1 MSNLLYKYQ
10 NGSANVEIYEDGTRI
25 CETDDDKFDFE
36 YPLNMDVKI
45 SNRCGIGC
53 EMCHENSVPN
63 GDLAPLEN
71 FEFLKNWVSG
81 AEIALGG
88 GSLTEHNYFEDIL
101 KLVKENNLIA
111 NCTFHQNEIINHFD
125 EIKRYQ
131 EEGLIRGIGISFSK
145 PNEELIKCVNQLD
158 NVVFHVIAGLTS
170 YKELDYLSK
179 TFNKPKILIL
189 GYKKYTGRGDILY
202 KKAHINIDKKIK
214 ILSHNVN
221 WLFKNFKV
229 VSFDN
234 KAIEQLEIQ
243 KWITPEQ
250 WNDFYQ
256 GDEGTCSMYI
266 DAVKGEFAMNSTSKT
281 RYKLTSNVKEMF
293 ETIKKEKEENE

>member
-10 NGSANVEIYEDGTRI
+10 NGNANVEIYEDGTRI

-71 FEFLKNWVSG
+71 FEFLKKWVSG
-81 AEIALGG
+81 TEIALGG

-131 EEGLIRGIGISFSK
+131 EEGLIRGVGISFSK
-145 PNEELIKCVNQLD
+145 PNEELIECVNQLD

-189 GYKKYTGRGDILY
+189 GYKKHTGRGDILY
-202 KKAHINIDKKIK
+202 KKANINIDKKIK

-250 WNDFYQ
+250 WSDFYQ